1 MSALGHFLEEE
12 GIATTIISLIRVHS
26 EQVRPPRSLFVPF
39 ELGRPLGAP
48 NDPAMQK
55 QVLKAALDL
64 LDRDDGPSFIEDFD
78 YDGAYQEPTED
89 WQNPAADMAVDT
101 DVSDM
106 AAARAAVR
114 TEVAA
119 LRPLY
124 DKAVAQ
130 SGRDPVGTSGLAMEQ
145 IADYVTAFLG
155 EPPESPPDGARADIS
170 VAMILRYAADDL
182 TAFYLHATS
191 AGSLTRDLTP
201 SSVQQTDWFWQQTAA
216 AKVLIALR
224 AKWMDS
230 DNTGLKTVCGRFM
243 IPHMQI
249 HGLGL

>member
-1 MSALGHFLEEE
+1 VSALGHFLEEE

-26 EQVRPPRSLFVPF
+26 EKVRPPRSLFVPF

-64 LDRDDGPSFIEDFD
+64 LDRDDGPSFIEDFA
-78 YDGAYQEPTED
+78 YDGAYQAPTED
-89 WQNPAADMAVDT
+89 WQNPAADMAVAADI
-101 DVSDM
+101 SDM
-106 AAARAAVR
+106 VATRAAVQA
-114 TEVAA
+114 EIAA
-119 LRPLY
+119 LKPLY
-124 DKAVAQ
+124 DQAVAQ
-130 SGRDPVGTSGLAMEQ
+130 SGRDPVGTSGLTTEQ
-145 IADYVTAFLG
+145 IADYATAFLG
-155 EPPESPPDGARADIS
+155 EPPESPRADIS
-170 VAMILRYAADDL
+170 AAMLLRYAADDL
-182 TAFYLHATS
+182 SAFYLHATS
-191 AGSLTRDLTP
+191 AGDLTP

>member
-1 MSALGHFLEEE
+1 VSALGHFLEEE

-26 EQVRPPRSLFVPF
+26 EKVRPPRSLFVPF

-78 YDGAYQEPTED
+78 YDGAYQVPTEG
-89 WQNPAADMAVDT
+89 WQNPAADVAVQADP
-101 DVSDM
+101 SDM
-106 AAARAAVR
+106 LAIRTAVQA
-114 TEVAA
+114 EVAA
-119 LRPLY
+119 LKPLY
-124 DKAVAQ
+124 DQAVAQ

-155 EPPESPPDGARADIS
+155 EPPESSPDGARPDIS

-191 AGSLTRDLTP
+191 AGDLTP
-201 SSVQQTDWFWQQTAA
+201 ASVQQTDWFWQQTAA

-249 HGLGL
+249 DGLGL